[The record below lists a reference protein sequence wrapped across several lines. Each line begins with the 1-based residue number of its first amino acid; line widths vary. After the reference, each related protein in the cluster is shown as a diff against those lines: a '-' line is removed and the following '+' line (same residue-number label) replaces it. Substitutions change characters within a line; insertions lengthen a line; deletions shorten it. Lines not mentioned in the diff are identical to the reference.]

1 MAYTM
6 GVVVGIL
13 VTIAA
18 MVLIVFAI
26 FKLGNK
32 DGRVKTEYDE
42 RQKIVIG
49 EGYKYAFWTLA
60 ALLVVLQIGVEV
72 ERDFGESSL
81 IQSSLG
87 PLTFALIIASILV
100 FCVYSIWNGAY
111 WGLNSNKKSYII
123 ILAVIGVV
131 NVFIGVAAIM
141 IDGLVVN
148 GALSGAFV
156 NLTCGLLMAV
166 VLVAA
171 WIKDRI
177 EKNSDDEEGEE

>member
-1 MAYTM
+1 MAYTL

-18 MVLIVFAI
+18 MILIACAI

-49 EGYKYAFWTLA
+49 EGYKFAFWTLA
-60 ALLVVLQIGVEV
+60 ALLVVLQIAVEV
-72 ERDFGESSL
+72 ESDFGDTSI

-87 PLTFALIIASILV
+87 PLTFALIIVSILV
-100 FCVYSIWNGAY
+100 FCVYSIWHGAY
-111 WGLNSNKKSYII
+111 WGINNNKRDYII
-123 ILAVIGVV
+123 ILAVIGIV
-131 NVFIGVAAIM
+131 NLILGAVAIM
-141 IDGLVVN
+141 RSGLVID

-156 NLTCGLLMAV
+156 NLMCGVLMVV
-166 VLVAA
+166 VLGAA
-171 WIKDRI
+171 WIKDMI
-177 EKNSDDEEGEE
+177 DKNRDDEEGDE

>member
-6 GVVVGIL
+6 GVVVGIII
-13 VTIAA
+13 TIAA
-18 MVLIVFAI
+18 MILIAFAI

-60 ALLVVLQIGVEV
+60 ALLVVLQIAVEV
-72 ERDFGESSL
+72 ESDFGESEL

-111 WGLNSNKKSYII
+111 WGLNNNKKYYII
-123 ILAVIGVV
+123 TLAIIGGV
-131 NVFIGVAAIM
+131 NVIIGVAAIM
-141 IDGLVVN
+141 SDGLVVD

-166 VLVAA
+166 VLGAA

-177 EKNSDDEEGEE
+177 DKASDDEEGDE

>member
-60 ALLVVLQIGVEV
+60 ALLVVLQIAVEL
-72 ERDFGESSL
+72 ERDFSEASI

-87 PLTFALIIASILV
+87 PLTFALIIVSILV

-111 WGLNSNKKSYII
+111 WGLNSNKKNYII
-123 ILAVIGVV
+123 IIAVIGVV

-141 IDGLVVN
+141 SDGLVVN

-166 VLVAA
+166 VLGIA

-177 EKNSDDEEGEE
+177 DKASDNEEGDE